1 MGLENKIE
9 AMSKAYSDV
18 DGSVAMGRL
27 SALFDEGTFTMVD
40 ALAGSAGIVA
50 GFGTV
55 EGVNA
60 YAFAQN
66 IDVEGGSVS
75 AAVSVKVKK
84 IYDMAVKTGCPVIGI
99 YDSNGAKLKDGN
111 AVLET
116 YGEMLGWTGRI
127 SGVVPQI
134 SLVLG
139 TCVGSAALA
148 AASADVVIAVSG
160 VSYGIDTSGKD
171 VSAADADKKGEI
183 SIITENEEE
192 AVNKCRMILSMLP
205 SNNIESVPVFG
216 FDEPDTSAASALAAK
231 TATKEKTALD
241 IISSVA
247 DLNSFIE
254 LNSGFGAGAVTGL
267 ATVNGGSV
275 GVIANNYGET
285 GKLDSDSATKAARFL
300 RFCDAFSIPVVTFID
315 CAGFDSLR
323 DASKLA
329 SAYTEATTA
338 KVAVITGAAYGA
350 AFIAMAG
357 RSAGSD
363 FTVAWPSAVISPLAP
378 ETACAI
384 LYNDRVAKAA
394 NPKAERNVIV
404 EEYKDNEASPVTAA
418 ISGII
423 DDVISP
429 ENTRVKLI
437 AALDALS
444 GKRVSTLPKKHSNIQ
459 L

>member
-9 AMSKAYSDV
+9 AMTKAYSDV
-18 DGSVAMGRL
+18 DGSAAMGRL
-27 SALFDEGTFTMVD
+27 SALFDEGSFTQVD
-40 ALAGSAGIVA
+40 TLAGSTGIIA

-55 EGVNA
+55 EGVSA

-66 IDVEGGSVS
+66 IEVDGGAVS

-116 YGEMLGWTGRI
+116 YGEMLGWTSKI

-160 VSYGIDTSGKD
+160 ASYGIDTTGTD
-171 VSAADADKKGEI
+171 VSASDASKKGEI
-183 SIITENEEE
+183 NILTENEEE
-192 AVNKCRMILSMLP
+192 AISKCRILLSMLP
-205 SNNIESVPVFG
+205 SNNIESVPAFDY
-216 FDEPDTSAASALAAK
+216 DEPDVTVASALAAK
-231 TATKEKTALD
+231 AASSEKIAD
-241 IISSVA
+241 GIINSVT
-247 DLNSFIE
+247 DLGTFLE
-254 LNSGFGAGAVTGL
+254 LNADFGTGAVTGF
-267 ATVNGGSV
+267 ATIGGSSV
-275 GVIANNYGET
+275 GVIATNYGES
-285 GKLDSDSATKAARFL
+285 GKLDSDSATKAAKFL
-300 RFCDAFSIPVVTFID
+300 RFCDAFTVPVVTFVD
-315 CAGFDSLR
+315 CGGFESLR

-338 KVAVITGAAYGA
+338 KITVITGAAYGT

-357 RSAGSD
+357 RAAGAD
-363 FTVAWPSAVISPLAP
+363 LTVAWPSAVISPLAP

-384 LYNDRVAKAA
+384 LYNDRVAKAT
-394 NPKAERNVIV
+394 NPQAERKAAV
-404 EEYKDNEASPVTAA
+404 EDYKDNDASPVTAA
-418 ISGII
+418 VSGII
-423 DDVISP
+423 DDVINP
-429 ENTRVKLI
+429 ADTRAKLV
-437 AALDALS
+437 AALDILS
-444 GKRVSTLPKKHSNIQ
+444 GKRVTNLPRKHSNIQ